1 MRERDDEQHDV
12 TDVTDPEELRAHRA
26 KLLASQSLD
35 LADVDLKKPP
45 KNPRADFAIGAI
57 YALYGVLLAI
67 WVFGPGESKGVV
79 WTGMVL
85 AAVAFCVLVMFWR
98 QYSRG
103 WQRMRRS
110 RVYVGKLVEKKADG
124 AVFEGGEVELPRH
137 IREEL
142 IPGVRYRVHAPE
154 TEDVAVD
161 VALDDEEEPKKKS
174 AYR

>member
-1 MRERDDEQHDV
+1 MRERDGEA

-35 LADVDLKKPP
+35 LADVDIRKPP

-67 WVFGPGESKGVV
+67 WILGPGESKGYV

-85 AAVAFCVLVMFWR
+85 AAVAFCVLLMLWR

-103 WQRMRRS
+103 WQRLRRS
-110 RVYVGKLVEKKADG
+110 RVYVGKLVEKKTDG
-124 AVFEGGEVELPRH
+124 VVFEGGEVELPRH
-137 IREEL
+137 IQKEL

-161 VALDDEEEPKKKS
+161 VALEDEEPQKKS